1 MLKKFDQKTAL
12 VTGGSLGIGRAVAL
26 AFANEGANVVIAD
39 ILPDEAGEVVDI
51 IKKSGGEAVFQECDV
66 SKSADVIAAV
76 NTAVDRF
83 GRLDFACNNAGIGGA
98 SAPTAE
104 YTENDWQKVIDI
116 NLTGVWLCMKY
127 EIQAMVKQG
136 GGAIVNIASIL
147 GQVGFANAPAYVAA
161 KHGVLGLTKTAAL
174 EYATQ
179 GIRINAICPG
189 FIYTPMLEKGGIKE
203 GTQMYDMIAG
213 MHAQKRLGNVE
224 EVAGA
229 VVWLCSNQASFITG
243 SALVVDGGYLAQ

>member
-1 MLKKFDQKTAL
+1 
-12 VTGGSLGIGRAVAL
+12 VIRAV
-26 AFANEGANVVIAD
+26 
-39 ILPDEAGEVVDI
+39 EATVERYGH
-51 IKKSGGEAVFQECDV
+51 
-66 SKSADVIAAV
+66 
-76 NTAVDRF
+76 
-83 GRLDFACNNAGIGGA
+83 LDFACNNAGIGGA

-104 YTENDWQKVIDI
+104 YSDRDWQKVIDV

-136 GGAIVNIASIL
+136 SGAIVNMASIL
-147 GQVGFANAPAYVAA
+147 GKVGFANAPAYVAA
-161 KHGVLGLTKTAAL
+161 KHGVLGLTKTAAM

-189 FIYTPMLEKGGIKE
+189 FIYTPMLEHSGIQE

-213 MHAQKRLGNVE
+213 MHPQKRIGNAE

-229 VVWLCSNQASFITG
+229 VVWLCSSQASFITG
-243 SALVVDGGYLAQ
+243 AALDVDGGYLTQ